1 MGFINIYI
9 VNKKCKIKYTT
20 IIHMD
25 ITSKKINITGTN
37 NRYEMKKLINKNEV
51 KEIKKRISSSNWN
64 LSNQQFE
71 HKNQMKMLIDISNNN
86 LSYLDDV
93 TKIVIQEIN
102 KKISSYK
109 QQDKFKN
116 MLSQEKFLTF
126 ESVINKMIEC
136 ELKCRYCT
144 NEMNVLYDIS
154 REVSQWTVDRIDNDI
169 GHNIDNYHL
178 ACLDCNLK
186 RRRRTDEKF
195 LFTKQLNIIKK
206 KEKEPQHGD

>member
-1 MGFINIYI
+1 
-9 VNKKCKIKYTT
+9 
-20 IIHMD
+20 MD

-37 NRYEMKKLINKNEV
+37 NRYEMKKLINKTDV
-51 KEIKKRISSSNWN
+51 KEIKKRILSSNWN

-86 LSYLDDV
+86 LTYLDDV
-93 TKIVIQEIN
+93 TKIAVQEIN

-144 NEMNVLYDIS
+144 NEMNVLYDVS
-154 REVSQWTVDRIDNDI
+154 RELSQWTVDRIDNDI

-206 KEKEPQHGD
+206 